1 MCVDSPKHI
10 PSQKP
15 VIDNEGRLTT
25 LVSRGGATDNNKR
38 RTTMHLREPQV
49 SRHARQRSCTRPI
62 PGHVLRFGLGRYAAS
77 FTRSALSTLSALPLV
92 RHETAR
98 LLASKLESYS
108 RGWRVAALQQRYV
121 IVHPAADFLF
131 LEFVLCLD
139 SPCTILNCFFVFF
152 KMSTIYRARLQPCQL
167 ISSGFSCLLFL
178 TSILPI
184 VSTHCI

>member
-1 MCVDSPKHI
+1 MYVDFPKPI
-10 PSQKP
+10 PSQTP

-25 LVSRGGATDNNKR
+25 LVSWGGATDHNKR
-38 RTTMHLREPQV
+38 RTTMRLREPQV
-49 SRHARQRSCTRPI
+49 SRHAHQRSCTRPI

-121 IVHPAADFLF
+121 IVHPAADFLY

-139 SPCTILNCFFVFF
+139 SPCTFLNSFLCFL
-152 KMSTIYRARLQPCQL
+152 KCQQFTVL
-167 ISSGFSCLLFL
+167 DFNPVNLFL
-178 TSILPI
+178 QDSP
-184 VSTHCI
+184 VFCS